1 LTGVSDK
8 EQIENRLLD
17 EALAVYWSFKAGK
30 CAGDDLAKAL
40 KRLTDSG
47 SERRKSGY
55 RRKIDTET
63 GCGSGTDSPA
73 VAYQIQR

>member
-1 LTGVSDK
+1 LTGVSGK

-30 CAGDDLAKAL
+30 CADDDLAKAL

-47 SERRKSGY
+47 SERRMSDD

-63 GCGSGTDSPA
+63 GCGSGADSPA
-73 VAYQIQR
+73 VSYQVQR